1 MDVKCRCFHG
11 RFDHFGT
18 SSADLSTTRHFVSP
32 RSIPQKHKIWRRAD
46 LPKLLAHLVT
56 CLPLAQRKSLVKGCS
71 TEQPQDHHVVFV
83 VIGGEHVPIPRIWVL
98 CMLLLLLLMNHYY
111 CTCCMNT
118 KNVGI
123 TIAVVTMLSV
133 LLLWSFYINIW
144 QCVKTLY
151 PCSSHQNSWD
161 LWMFIPQKMVLIGI
175 DPYPYYHCHDYYR
188 CCYDH
193 LTVWLEH
200 RPMVELD
207 KETKLGSQRW
217 RTKNTCLT
225 RKMGMKRTICQ
236 YVSPGRWG
244 CVQVELMYSH
254 AKTC

>member
-1 MDVKCRCFHG
+1 MFNW
-11 RFDHFGT
+11 
-18 SSADLSTTRHFVSP
+18 TTPGSP
-32 RSIPQKHKIWRRAD
+32 CCVCSDWWWTCSH
-46 LPKLLAHLVT
+46 PKNMSVMY
-56 CLPLAQRKSLVKGCS
+56 
-71 TEQPQDHHVVFV
+71 V
-83 VIGGEHVPIPRIWVL
+83 VIVTVNES
-98 CMLLLLLLMNHYY
+98 LLLHLLYEY
-111 CTCCMNT
+111 K